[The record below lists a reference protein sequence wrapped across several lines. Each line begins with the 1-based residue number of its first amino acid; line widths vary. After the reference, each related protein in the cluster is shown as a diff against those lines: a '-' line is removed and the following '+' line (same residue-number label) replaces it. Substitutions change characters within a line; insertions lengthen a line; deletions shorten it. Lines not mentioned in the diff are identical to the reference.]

1 MISDDGDMT
10 LILDGLQ
17 TSPQTPRKHTDDE
30 AGAMVLDS
38 PVTPSR
44 EEFED
49 DGSDNDYFSEP
60 SPSICTKASVR
71 KVLCMRPRLPVRCA
85 TALDIHETTPATII
99 TSSPTSID
107 ITSPP
112 EEIETQS
119 EYLPFRM
126 NIDKFELLTQSPAA
140 RAGIRT
146 LTVNLASTESI
157 TLAEDSSRFLRP
169 ILPEGAAKTEDFRHV
184 EVILNDSTPLESLAS
199 LRRALRRLG
208 NIRVLRLTCNNSPWT
223 EPTLDPVASVEL
235 YRSKM
240 SCIQQCVLD
249 TLPNTT
255 IRLHQLVIEP
265 FMLSDLALPSS
276 LDAHVMDV
284 FSFLT
289 SLRLDLVYMKEPFQ
303 QGVLEYFLS
312 FLPNLKELRLRAV
325 PTDWAPKEIDFL
337 PATQLKHLESL
348 DLRCL
353 HFRLDSFAMFLSR
366 HSKTIKHLS
375 LVSLD
380 GLSPPWNPCVIS
392 WDLIFLLI
400 SAKFQKLESVFINGV
415 YRQEGLGSQVFYQ
428 ESEKEKTGC
437 YRDGWA
443 MRADIM
449 ERFLVDGGKYPE
461 PVWQSIV
468 D

>member
-1 MISDDGDMT
+1 MLSDDGDMT
-10 LILDGLQ
+10 LIIDGLQ
-17 TSPQTPRKHTDDE
+17 TSPQTPRKHIDDE

-44 EEFED
+44 EEIED
-49 DGSDNDYFSEP
+49 DGIDSDYFSEP

-71 KVLCMRPRLPVRCA
+71 KVLCMRTKQPVPCA
-85 TALDIHETTPATII
+85 TVPDIHESTPVTAII
-99 TSSPTSID
+99 SSPTSVD

-112 EEIETQS
+112 GENETRS
-119 EYLPFRM
+119 EYLPSRM
-126 NIDKFELLTQSPAA
+126 NIDKFELLTRNPAS
-140 RAGIRT
+140 IVCIQT
-146 LTVNLASTESI
+146 LTVDLA
-157 TLAEDSSRFLRP
+157 LAELMTPVEDSSRCLWP
-169 ILPEGAAKTEDFRHV
+169 IFSETTAKTKDFSHV
-184 EVILNDSTPLESLAS
+184 EVILDDDAPLDSLAS
-199 LRRALRRLG
+199 LRKALCRLE
-208 NIRVLRLTCNNSPWT
+208 NLRVLRLTWNNSPWT

-240 SCIQQCVLD
+240 SYIQQCVLHI
-249 TLPNTT
+249 LPNTS

-276 LDAHVMDV
+276 LDAHVMDT
-284 FSFLT
+284 FSSLT
-289 SLRLDLVYMKEPFQ
+289 ALRLDLMYLKESFQ
-303 QGVLEYFLS
+303 QGTLEYFLS
-312 FLPNLKELRLRAV
+312 FLPNLKELRLRAI
-325 PTDWAPKEIDFL
+325 PSDWAPEEIDFL
-337 PATQLKHLESL
+337 PATYLKNLEIL

-353 HFRLDSFAMFLSR
+353 HFRLDSLAMFLSR

-392 WDLIFLLI
+392 WDLIFLMI
-400 SAKFQKLESVFINGV
+400 NAKFENLESVFINGV

-428 ESEKEKTGC
+428 ESEEEDIGY

-449 ERFLVDGGKYPE
+449 ERFLLDGGKYPE
-461 PVWQSIV
+461 PAWRRIV
-468 D
+468 E